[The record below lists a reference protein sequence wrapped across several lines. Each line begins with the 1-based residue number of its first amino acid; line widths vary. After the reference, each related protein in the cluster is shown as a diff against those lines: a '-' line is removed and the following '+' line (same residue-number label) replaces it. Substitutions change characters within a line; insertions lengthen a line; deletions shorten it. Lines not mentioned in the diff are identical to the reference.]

1 MESEEKYKF
10 KELAKK
16 TQQKIKNK
24 KIQDS
29 ELFLRPTNFF
39 TKSK

>member
-16 TQQKIKNK
+16 TQQNIKIK
-24 KIQDS
+24 KIQDNES
-29 ELFLRPTNFF
+29 YF
-39 TKSK
+39 